1 MVLRNTPKD
10 FSRQVLPIYCRL
22 SGSLTTTTKDLALQ
36 NGSKSRFIS
45 NYGLNEFQLTEP
57 SGKSENEEKELYTGQ
72 IRNIKDWWDT
82 PRFAGIRRPYSA
94 EDVACKRGT
103 LEQSY
108 PSSLMAKKLYNLL
121 EKRAASHEPVH
132 TSALSR
138 NSKRRQMIGR
148 LN

>member
-1 MVLRNTPKD
+1 MVLRNTAKGL
-10 FSRQVLPIYCRL
+10 SRQVLPLYYRL
-22 SGSLTTTTKDLALQ
+22 AGSLTTTTKHLALQ
-36 NGSKSRFIS
+36 DGSKGRFIS
-45 NYGLNEFQLTEP
+45 SYGLNEFQLTEP
-57 SGKSENEEKELYTGQ
+57 SGKSENEEQELYTGQ

-82 PRFAGIRRPYSA
+82 PRFSGIKRPYSA

-121 EKRAASHEPVH
+121 EKKAASHEPVH
-132 TSALSR
+132 TRALSR